1 MRKIILTGLILLT
14 GCDGA
19 KTYSGGMPEKL
30 TPVVKST
37 APDEIV
43 QTPEVVVAPPNQT
56 DSGMVSASVP
66 ISLHPVY
73 PYPAPDDCDP
83 SVQIPLPNGGF
94 GACVPDSLHP
104 VYPYPAPDTST
115 DDCDPSVQ
123 IPLPNGGFGACVPDS
138 LHPIHPPVTI
148 PTGG

>member
-1 MRKIILTGLILLT
+1 MRSIILTGLILLT

-19 KTYSGGMPEKL
+19 KTYSGGMPEN
-30 TPVVKST
+30 PVRVT
-37 APDEIV
+37 VAAPVEIV
-43 QTPEVVVAPPNQT
+43 QAPEVVATPPRQT
-56 DSGMVSASVP
+56 ESGMVSASVP

-104 VYPYPAPDTST
+104 
-115 DDCDPSVQ
+115 
-123 IPLPNGGFGACVPDS
+123 
-138 LHPIHPPVTI
+138 IHPPVTI